1 MLHLALLPEEY
12 LTIDGNIVV
21 QLARIS
27 GSRAY
32 LRLEAD
38 RSVPIVRGKL
48 LERAGTSKPNCLA
61 SLPRSRGKRRGD
73 ALYFWN
79 ADRDRAVRMMEQ
91 ILTKMEQNGNREDV
105 QNLRIQLNHL
115 LPTVW
120 EEELSAKAQA
130 WFHNQKKATI

>member
-1 MLHLALLPEEY
+1 MLHLALLPDEY
-12 LTIDGNIVV
+12 LTIDGNIVI

-27 GSRAY
+27 GSRAH

-48 LERAGTSKPNCLA
+48 LERAGTPKPDCLA
-61 SLPRSRGKRRGD
+61 SLPHSRGKRRRD
-73 ALYFWN
+73 ALYYWS
-79 ADRDRAVRMMEQ
+79 ADRERAAQVMEQ
-91 ILTKMEQNGNREDV
+91 ILTQMEQNGNREDV
-105 QNLRIQLNHL
+105 ENLRIQLSHL

-130 WFHNQKKATI
+130 LFCNQKKTTI

>member
-1 MLHLALLPEEY
+1 MLHLALLPDEY
-12 LTIDGNIVV
+12 LTIDGEIVI

-48 LERAGTSKPNCLA
+48 LERAGTPKPDCIA
-61 SLPRSRGKRRGD
+61 SLPRSRGKRRKD
-73 ALYFWN
+73 ALYYWN
-79 ADRDRAVRMMEQ
+79 ADRERAVRVMEQ
-91 ILTKMEQNGNREDV
+91 ILTRMEQNGNREDAE
-105 QNLRIQLNHL
+105 NLRIQLGHL

-120 EEELSAKAQA
+120 EEELSDKARA
-130 WFHNQKKATI
+130 LFCNQEKTTT